1 MVFFRDILDFQEFV
15 RWQSQMPKM
24 KVRLLFVGF
33 FCLFGFFLLATRLID
48 VMIVRRVDFSVQ
60 CHEQKAI
67 NPGDIYDR
75 SGVLL
80 ATFLKTTSLYAN
92 PRLISNPKE
101 IAHKLAPLLG
111 DNASRIYKKIS
122 DKKKSFIWLK
132 RHISPTLEK
141 KTQYLGC
148 PGICTYP
155 DKKRFYP
162 CADLLGHIIG
172 YCDIDGSALGGIER
186 GMKDA
191 LKEKSLNLSIDVRIQ
206 HIVYEVLKDA
216 LSEFSCPAGNAMV
229 LDLKTGE
236 ILASVSLPCF
246 DPNHP
251 QKIEKH
257 TLFNRNIMLCSEPG
271 SVLKMLNVVIALE
284 SKSAKLT
291 SQFDARCPIYIG
303 RHKIS
308 DFRGKNRVLSTAEVF
323 VHSSNIGSIKLEEC
337 FGAHV
342 QKTYMERFG
351 ITKPVLLETSE
362 KASPLLPK
370 PWNETIAKSISMG
383 YGISITPAQLLAITA
398 ALLNGGNKLNLTLL
412 RSPDKS
418 SDLKPSYCAVISPH
432 TSKILKQ
439 LMRLVILH
447 GTGHRADIAGYG
459 VFGKT
464 GTAYKSQ
471 GKKGYGLVKKRTTTF
486 IGGFPY
492 SDPRYLVLV
501 MLDDPKA
508 TPKTHGFQ
516 TAGWNATPTAGS
528 IIERIAPLL
537 EASTDTSTRIES
549 VPGWYAKPQMIT
561 ATAD

>member
-1 MVFFRDILDFQEFV
+1 M
-15 RWQSQMPKM
+15 
-24 KVRLLFVGF
+24 
-33 FCLFGFFLLATRLID
+33 RLID
-48 VMIVRRVDFSVQ
+48 VMIIRRVDFVIQ
-60 CHEQKAI
+60 PHEHTVTK
-67 NPGDIYDR
+67 PGDIYDR
-75 SGVLL
+75 HGVLL

-111 DNASRIYKKIS
+111 DSESRIYKKIS
-122 DKKKSFIWLK
+122 DKKKSFTWLK

-162 CADLLGHIIG
+162 CGDLLSHIIG
-172 YCDIDGSALGGIER
+172 YCDIDGCPLGGIER
-186 GMKDA
+186 GMQDV
-191 LKEKSLNLSIDVRIQ
+191 LKKKSLILSIDVRIQ
-206 HIVYEVLKDA
+206 HIVYDVLKEA
-216 LSEFSCPAGNAMV
+216 LSEFICPAGNAMV

-257 TLFNRNIMLCSEPG
+257 TLFNRNIMLSSEPG
-271 SVLKMLNVVIALE
+271 SVLKMLNVAIALE
-284 SKSAKLT
+284 SKTAKLT
-291 SQFDARCPIYIG
+291 SQFDARHPIYIG

-308 DFRGKNRVLSTAEVF
+308 DFRGQNRVLSTAEVF

-337 FGAHV
+337 FGARI
-342 QKTYMERFG
+342 QKMYMERFG

-362 KASPLLPK
+362 KAYPLLPK
-370 PWNETIAKSISMG
+370 VWNETVAKSISMG
-383 YGISITPAQLLAITA
+383 YAISIAPVQLAAITA

-412 RSPDKS
+412 RSPYQSGDCNPS
-418 SDLKPSYCAVISPH
+418 SCAVISPH

-447 GTGHRADIAGYG
+447 GTGHRANITGYG

-464 GTAYKSQ
+464 GTAYQSQ

-516 TAGWNATPTAGS
+516 TAGWNAAPTAGS

-537 EASTDTSTRIES
+537 EASTDTSTSTEP
-549 VPGWYAKPQMIT
+549 VPGWYAKPQMIR